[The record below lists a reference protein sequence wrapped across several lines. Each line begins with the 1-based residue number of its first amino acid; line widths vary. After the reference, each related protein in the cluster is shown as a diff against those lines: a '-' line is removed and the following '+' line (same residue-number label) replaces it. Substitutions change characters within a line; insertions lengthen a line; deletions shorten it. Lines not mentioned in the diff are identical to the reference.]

1 MGVLVVV
8 AVCIGDRII
17 VSVGGMVAGTLV
29 PVNVGAAVGL
39 GLQLESKKQRLTTIM
54 KVNRI
59 TSLFNFIIGPPFG
72 VNRVPGR
79 ILGQP
84 CSDRR

>member
-1 MGVLVVV
+1 
-8 AVCIGDRII
+8 
-17 VSVGGMVAGTLV
+17 MVTGTLV

-59 TSLFNFIIGPPFG
+59 ASLFAFIIGPPYG
-72 VNRVPGR
+72 ANGIPGR
-79 ILGQP
+79 IPGLTG
-84 CSDRR
+84 SDRR